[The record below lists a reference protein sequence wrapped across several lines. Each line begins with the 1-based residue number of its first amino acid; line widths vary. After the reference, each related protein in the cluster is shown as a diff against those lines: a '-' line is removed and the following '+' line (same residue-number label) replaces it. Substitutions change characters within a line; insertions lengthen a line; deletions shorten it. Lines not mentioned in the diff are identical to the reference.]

1 MLQAQLIHM
10 IEKGIRILDQSF
22 EYLLLSFFLASAGL
36 LLPVGREEKKE
47 SIAYFISAVILG
59 TVIGVVSHNTPML
72 TDFDY
77 LLACISTISGPATY
91 ALIKRRTLIDLIRMY
106 NNAKKGVYDGKKE
119 SPKGVSEDSEQKLG
133 K

>member
-1 MLQAQLIHM
+1 M
-10 IEKGIRILDQSF
+10 IEKVVKILDQSL

-36 LLPVGREEKKE
+36 LLPAEREEKKE

-59 TVIGVVSHNTPML
+59 TVTGVVSHNTPML

-77 LLACISTISGPATY
+77 MLACISTISGPATY

-119 SPKGVSEDSEQKLG
+119 SPKGIPEDSEEKLG